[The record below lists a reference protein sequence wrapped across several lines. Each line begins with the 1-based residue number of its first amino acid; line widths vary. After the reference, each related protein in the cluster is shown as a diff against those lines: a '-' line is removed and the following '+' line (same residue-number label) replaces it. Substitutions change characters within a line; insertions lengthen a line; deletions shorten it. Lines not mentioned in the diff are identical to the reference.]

1 MRQNCSTTHPYR
13 DIDPQ
18 SRFLG
23 GDRGGIRGGAGGSI
37 FGIFKNKGEV
47 QSSLFGAFRK
57 SKNYV
62 SNSKTDPRTMV
73 RNSSDGKKGEKLFE
87 NPDIGP
93 PQTPP
98 ENFFGIFFREKL
110 RNHNWDMLTKFH
122 VKSALG
128 TPPSCSN
135 IHFVLYAD
143 VFRLI

>member
-1 MRQNCSTTHPYR
+1 MKFGMVIDLTEFFKKFVRQNCSTTHPYR

-73 RNSSDGKKGEKLFE
+73 RNWCDGKKKKGKT
-87 NPDIGP
+87 I
-93 PQTPP
+93 
-98 ENFFGIFFREKL
+98 
-110 RNHNWDMLTKFH
+110 
-122 VKSALG
+122 
-128 TPPSCSN
+128 
-135 IHFVLYAD
+135 
-143 VFRLI
+143 